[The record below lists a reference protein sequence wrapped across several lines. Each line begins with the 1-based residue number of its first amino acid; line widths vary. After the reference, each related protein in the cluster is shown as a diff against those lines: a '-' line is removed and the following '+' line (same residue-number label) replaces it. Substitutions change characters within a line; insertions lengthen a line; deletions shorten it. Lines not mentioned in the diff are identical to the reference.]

1 MSSVER
7 AVSPRG
13 RRSRLRQLTFGDRV
27 WLKFAIGI
35 PFFFHIMLVWMPAMM
50 TAYLSFTEWDNLAPV
65 FKQRIGLHNFW
76 KAPSLLVPVWV
87 GLRNYKQIF
96 TIFDPKLFPA
106 LFNNLILI
114 IWLGLCSAI
123 GMLFAYLL
131 DKNVK
136 GGRFYQSVF
145 YMPVVL
151 SIAVVGFIWKAVMF
165 QTDRGLLNK
174 VIPGQGIDFLGNN
187 SPVFTMRFDKVFGF
201 VIGVV
206 FAFIAWRLAGRK
218 LHGSQPLLVALATG
232 ILVGGGAGHFIHDL
246 SFPLQLTKNFSALL
260 VAMAWRHIGYVMV
273 LYLAGLKG
281 VDPTLREAAAID
293 GANEPTSFR
302 HVVFPT
308 LRPINAVVAVITVIE
323 ALRAYDIIAALG
335 TQRGTEVM
343 GTLVTGSLTG
353 EGGGRVGIGSAYGM
367 VLFVLCIG
375 FIIYYVINN
384 FRDQG

>member
-1 MSSVER
+1 MTSLER
-7 AVSPRG
+7 TAPPKG
-13 RRSRLRQLTFGDRV
+13 RRSRLQQLTRTDRI
-27 WLKFAIGI
+27 WLKFAIGV
-35 PFFFHIMLVWMPAMM
+35 PLGLHLLLVWIPAII
-50 TAYLSFTEWDNLAPV
+50 TGILSFMEWDNLAPV
-65 FKQRIGLHNFW
+65 G
-76 KAPSLLVPVWV
+76 KAAPV
-87 GLRNYKQIF
+87 GFRNYWQIF

-106 LFNNLILI
+106 LFNNLLLI
-114 IWLGLCSAI
+114 VWLTICSAI

-131 DKNVK
+131 DKEVK

-174 VIPGQGIDFLGNN
+174 IIPGKGIDFLGNDSFVFSFHIPFLD
-187 SPVFTMRFDKVFGF
+187 SPLG
-201 VIGVV
+201 
-206 FAFIAWRLAGRK
+206 
-218 LHGSQPLLVALATG
+218 
-232 ILVGGGAGHFIHDL
+232 
-246 SFPLQLTKNFSALL
+246 LTKNFAALL
-260 VAMAWRHIGYVMV
+260 IAMAWRHIGYVMV

-281 VDPTLREAAAID
+281 VDPSLREAASID
-293 GANEPTSFR
+293 GANEVKSFR
-302 HVVFPT
+302 HVVFPV

-353 EGGGRVGIGSAYGM
+353 EGGGRVGLGSAYGM

-384 FRDQG
+384 FREN

>member
-1 MSSVER
+1 MTDVPVKPVVPAPVPHR
-7 AVSPRG
+7 
-13 RRSRLRQLTFGDRV
+13 RLRQLSFRDRL

-35 PFFFHIMLVWMPAMM
+35 PLALHLILVWIPAMI
-50 TAYLSFTEWDNLAPV
+50 TGILSFMEWDNLRPV
-65 FKQRIGLHNFW
+65 GDA
-76 KAPSLLVPVWV
+76 KAV
-87 GLRNYKQIF
+87 GARNYWQIF
-96 TIFDPKLFPA
+96 TIFDNKLFPA

-114 IWLGLCSAI
+114 VWLTLCSAV

-145 YMPVVL
+145 YLPVVL

-174 VIPGQGIDFLGNN
+174 LIPGKGIDFLGN
-187 SPVFTMRFDKVFGF
+187 SDFVFSFYDNQIIGWLLGLAVF
-201 VIGVV
+201 VIGSI
-206 FAFIAWRLAGRK
+206 FLSRRMGGR
-218 LHGSQPLLVALATG
+218 GVLVAF
-232 ILVGGGAGHFIHDL
+232 VAGVAAGLLLGNALPHFYDNKL
-246 SFPLQLTKNFSALL
+246 GLTKNFFALL

-281 VDPTLREAAAID
+281 VDPSLREAAGID
-293 GANEPTSFR
+293 GANEVSSFR

-353 EGGGRVGIGSAYGM
+353 EGGGRVGVGSAYGM

-384 FRDQG
+384 FREDNS

>member
-1 MSSVER
+1 MTDRTTKPALPATGS
-7 AVSPRG
+7 
-13 RRSRLRQLTFGDRV
+13 RSRLQLLTLGDRL

-35 PFFFHIMLVWMPAMM
+35 PLAVHLILVWIPAFI
-50 TAYLSFTEWDNLAPV
+50 TAILSFMEWDNLRPV
-65 FKQRIGLHNFW
+65 GDANGVGFRNFW
-76 KAPSLLVPVWV
+76 
-87 GLRNYKQIF
+87 QIF
-96 TIFDPKLFPA
+96 TIFDTKLFPA

-114 IWLGLCSAI
+114 VWLAFCSMI

-131 DKNVK
+131 DKEVK

-174 VIPGQGIDFLGNN
+174 IVPGKGIDFLGNGDY
-187 SPVFTMRFDKVFGF
+187 VFSMRDSAILGF
-201 VIGVV
+201 LVGVV
-206 FAFIAWRLAGRK
+206 LAIAVGTIAGRAMGARGV
-218 LHGSQPLLVALATG
+218 LIGMGVG
-232 ILVGGGAGHFIHDL
+232 ILGGVLAAMALPDFYDDRLGL
-246 SFPLQLTKNFSALL
+246 SKNFFAILI
-260 VAMAWRHIGYVMV
+260 AMAWRHIGYIMV

-281 VDPTLREAAAID
+281 VDPSLREAAGID
-293 GANEPTSFR
+293 GANEIRSFQ

-308 LRPINAVVAVITVIE
+308 LRPINAVVAVITIIE
-323 ALRAYDIIAALG
+323 ALRAYDMIAALG

-367 VLFVLCIG
+367 VLFFLCIG
-375 FIIYYVINN
+375 FIIKYVINN
-384 FRDQG
+384 FSEENG